1 MAQFNKKAISIC
13 SKYTVFGIYPKIIVE
28 YFHNWELIHIF
39 GIITNTKEMTLEDL
53 HQKLS
58 SLAFSGMED
67 NHFISVDPKNGN
79 GPAKAHLSK
88 TKRKRLK
95 KESNVQLSLFE

>member
-1 MAQFNKKAISIC
+1 
-13 SKYTVFGIYPKIIVE
+13 
-28 YFHNWELIHIF
+28 
-39 GIITNTKEMTLEDL
+39 MTLEDL

-95 KESNVQLSLFE
+95 KESNVQLSLFEWLWKIPRF